1 MCRSVSEPPGI
12 GTHWSIT
19 DTVFVTIFSSY
30 SQLNRRGGLAPCPCV
45 PFSWTPELRLWGGST
60 DGQLGKR
67 ADLCHIQSQHLS
79 PAPAGVGRDE
89 PGERYGRDSCE
100 FCYLCN
106 TIQ

>member
-19 DTVFVTIFSSY
+19 DTVFVTIFSRY
-30 SQLNRRGGLAPCPCV
+30 SQLNRRGGRAPCPCV
-45 PFSWTPELRLWGGST
+45 LFSWTPELRLWGLST
-60 DGQLGKR
+60 DGQLGKGG
-67 ADLCHIQSQHLS
+67 DLCHIQSAS
-79 PAPAGVGRDE
+79 DSSRAGGGRDE
-89 PGERYGRDSCE
+89 PGERYGHDSCE